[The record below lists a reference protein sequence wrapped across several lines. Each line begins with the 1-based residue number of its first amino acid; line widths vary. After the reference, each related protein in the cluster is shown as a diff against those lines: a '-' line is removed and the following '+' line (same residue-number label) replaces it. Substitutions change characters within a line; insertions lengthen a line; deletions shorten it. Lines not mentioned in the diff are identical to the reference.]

1 MSSKL
6 SHIPEHKQADLVK
19 VLKIIQDTTYQSI
32 GAEMIILY
40 GSYARGDFVVRDIV
54 SEG

>member
-1 MSSKL
+1 MSLKL
-6 SHIPEHKQADLVK
+6 SHIPEHKKADLAK

-40 GSYARGDFVVRDIV
+40 
-54 SEG
+54 